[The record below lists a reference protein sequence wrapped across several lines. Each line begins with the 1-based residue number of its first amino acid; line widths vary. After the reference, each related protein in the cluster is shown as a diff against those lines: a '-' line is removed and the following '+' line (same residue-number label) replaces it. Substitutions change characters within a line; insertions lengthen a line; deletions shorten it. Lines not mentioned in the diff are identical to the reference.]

1 MTKQSEAISTPASVL
16 SEVTARPWHIYRGR
30 DLDKVW
36 QKNITVASYVDG
48 EESGDVAIAQCHFNT
63 RERSEANAALIVR
76 AVNNHDA
83 LVKAHE
89 ENIRLLSLVIHDLQG
104 CVEGRKLS
112 ALNQCVERSRA
123 ALTGAK

>member
-1 MTKQSEAISTPASVL
+1 MTKATTAAATSLLSEA
-16 SEVTARPWHIYRGR
+16 TARPWHIYRGR

-76 AVNNHDA
+76 AVNSHDDLVSA
-83 LVKAHE
+83 LHAVYSRVPGNLSADLGWVE
-89 ENIRLLSLVIHDLQG
+89 ALLSDNG
-104 CVEGRKLS
+104 KPY
-112 ALNQCVERSRA
+112 RA
-123 ALTGAK
+123 ALAGAK